1 MSSQPFSTT
10 QLALDSN
17 NIELPGLSYE
27 LAEWIAA
34 NLSHVVGVATD
45 TPTFESEQT
54 REFASR
60 TVSNV
65 LGRSGIYM
73 IENVYFRGKMPGEF
87 VFWSR
92 F

>member
-1 MSSQPFSTT
+1 MNLSFLKPYIYF
-10 QLALDSN
+10 
-17 NIELPGLSYE
+17 PGLSYE
-27 LAEWIAA
+27 LAEWISA

-65 LGRSGIYM
+65 LGRSGVYM
-73 IENVYFRGKMPGEF
+73 IENVHIRRKMPGGF
-87 VFWSR
+87 LIYISF
-92 F
+92 FH

>member
-1 MSSQPFSTT
+1 MF
-10 QLALDSN
+10 
-17 NIELPGLSYE
+17 IEWLCPTATLFLPGLSYE

-73 IENVYFRGKMPGEF
+73 IENVHFRRKMPGK
-87 VFWSR
+87 
-92 F
+92 